1 MQSDSDENQIPMGQ
15 PKEVLAKR
23 RLEHERVHPIDI
35 ANRFSSKHELYQY
48 IDEHLVSDVKNYILD
63 YKLYNT
69 Y

>member
-1 MQSDSDENQIPMGQ
+1 MQDDSDENQIPMGQ

-23 RLEHERVHPIDI
+23 RLDHERVHPVDI

-48 IDEHLVSDVKNYILD
+48 IDEHLVSDSSYQIWH
-63 YKLYNT
+63 YKLYNA